1 MNIITIIREETQR
14 LFEQRMYSIPE
25 LADILK
31 RQGHGEENILYLRD
45 MLLKAY
51 RQGGD
56 PAVIEMYAKMSGVEI
71 EAIRKGRYMFAN
83 LYNPG

>member
-1 MNIITIIREETQR
+1 MNIITIIKEETQR

-31 RQGHGEENILYLRD
+31 RQGHGEENILYLKD

-51 RQGGD
+51 R
-56 PAVIEMYAKMSGVEI
+56 
-71 EAIRKGRYMFAN
+71 
-83 LYNPG
+83 